1 MTTPATY
8 PSAIVGPQPLA
19 RSTPEKGTQEM
30 PISCGFLR
38 TRAGGPAQR
47 DGRRF
52 WAGAAEREGP
62 RMCFAVAAFET
73 RESLRVIAW

>member
-19 RSTPEKGTQEM
+19 RSTPKKERKKCQFHA
-30 PISCGFLR
+30 GFCA
-38 TRAGGPAQR
+38 RAGGPAQR
-47 DGRRF
+47 DGRRI

-62 RMCFAVAAFET
+62 RMYFAVAAFET